1 MDLAG
6 FNALDAAAAREALLA
21 CCAAPRWAAH
31 VAAARPYPTRQAVL
45 DAADAASAALSWADV
60 AATLAA
66 HPRIGQPPA
75 GAGQEAAW
83 SRREQAGVAD
93 ADADTRAA
101 LAEANRAY
109 EERFGHLYL
118 IFASGKSQAQLLAA
132 ARERLRN
139 DEVTE
144 RRIVHD
150 ELGKIAKLRLER
162 LIAG

>member
-6 FNALDAAAAREALLA
+6 FNALDAAGAQEALLA
-21 CCAAPRWAAH
+21 CCASPRWAAE
-31 VAAARPYPTRQAVL
+31 VAGARPYPTIQAAL
-45 DAADAASAALSWADV
+45 DAADTASRGLAWTDV
-60 AATLAA
+60 ATALAA

-75 GAGQEAAW
+75 GTGQEAAW

-93 ADADTRAA
+93 ADAAMRDA

-118 IFASGKSQAQLLAA
+118 IFASGKSQQELLAA
-132 ARERLRN
+132 ARARVHN

-144 RRIVHD
+144 RRIVQE
-150 ELGKIAKLRLER
+150 ELGKIARLRLER
-162 LIAG
+162 LVAG

>member
-6 FNALDAAAAREALLA
+6 FNALHAAAAREALLA
-21 CCAAPRWAAH
+21 CCASPRWAAEL
-31 VAAARPYPTRQAVL
+31 AAARPYPTRQAAL
-45 DAADAASAALSWADV
+45 DAAETASNALDWADV
-60 AATLAA
+60 ASALAA
-66 HPRIGQPPA
+66 HPRIGRPPA
-75 GAGQEAAW
+75 GDAREAAW

-109 EERFGHLYL
+109 EERFGHIYL
-118 IFASGKSQAQLLAA
+118 IFASGKAPEQLLAA
-132 ARERLRN
+132 ARERLHN
-139 DEVTE
+139 DEATE
-144 RRIVHD
+144 RRIVKD